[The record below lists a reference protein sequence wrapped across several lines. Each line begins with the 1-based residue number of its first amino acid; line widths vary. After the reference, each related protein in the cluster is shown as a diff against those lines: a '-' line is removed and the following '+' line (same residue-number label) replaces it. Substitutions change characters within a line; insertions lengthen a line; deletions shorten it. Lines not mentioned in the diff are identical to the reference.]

1 MTYPTAAARRGSRTE
16 SVMQDMRDRIASRSL
31 AAGARLPSVRACA
44 QMHGVSVSTVVDA
57 YDRLVAEGVIEARRG
72 SGFYVSDRLVPLS
85 LNDAGDRRSHV
96 SDPVWVARQALESG
110 EAMHK
115 PGCGWLPAD
124 WMPDQDIRRALRA
137 MARQPLAPLTAYG
150 TPQGLPAL
158 RQLLCRRIGERGI
171 SAGPEQLLLTESGTQ
186 AVDLLCRYLLEP
198 GDTVLVDDPCYFS
211 FHAMLRAHRA
221 SVVSVPYTPNG
232 PDLAAFEQCL
242 SRHRPRLYITNSGLQ
257 NPTGAALS
265 FEVAHRLLQLAQQHE
280 MWIIEDDVLADFEW
294 RPAPRLAAL
303 DGLQRVIHTGSF
315 SKTLS
320 ASVRCGYIAA
330 GVKEVAGLVDLKLAT
345 AFESGHFSAEMLL
358 QLLRSGAY
366 RRHMEGLR
374 KRLAEAMTHT
384 IRQLGELGIVPW
396 AEPRGG
402 MFLWCR
408 LPQGISASDLARR
421 ALASGVMLAPGGSF
435 SQAADADSY
444 LRFNVSQSLA
454 PDIYSVLARE
464 ITAGGG

>member
-1 MTYPTAAARRGSRTE
+1 
-16 SVMQDMRDRIASRSL
+16 MQDIRERIASRSL

-44 QMHGVSVSTVVDA
+44 QIHAVSVSTVVEA

-85 LNDAGDRRSHV
+85 LNDPGRRQEHV
-96 SDPVWVARQALESG
+96 SDPVWVARQALESD
-110 EAMHK
+110 ETTHK

-124 WMPDQDIRRALRA
+124 WMPEQDIRRALRA
-137 MARQPLAPLTAYG
+137 LARQPLAPLTAYG

-171 SAGPEQLLLTESGTQ
+171 TAGPDQLLLTESGTQ

-232 PDLAAFEQCL
+232 PDLAAFERCL
-242 SRHRPRLYITNSGLQ
+242 LSHRPRLYITNSGLQ
-257 NPTGAALS
+257 NPTGATLG
-265 FEVAHRLLQLAQQHE
+265 FEVAHRLLQLSQQHD

-330 GVKEVAGLVDLKLAT
+330 GVEQVEGLVDLKLAT
-345 AFESGHFSAEMLL
+345 AFESGHFSAELLL

-366 RRHMEGLR
+366 RRHMDSLR
-374 KRLAEAMTHT
+374 KRLAEAMTYT
-384 IRQLGELGIVPW
+384 VRQLAALGIEPW
-396 AEPRGG
+396 AEPRAG

-408 LPQGISASDLARR
+408 LPEGVSAGRLARQ
-421 ALASGVMLAPGGSF
+421 ALGEGVMLAPGGSF
-435 SQAADADSY
+435 SQAADADRY

-454 PDIYSVLARE
+454 PEIYVVLARLL
-464 ITAGGG
+464 ADRGD